1 MSGTKQSGTR
11 DQLQATRERA
21 KQRAQATAQLK
32 ADEAK
37 EEFGRLAFDTLEEY
51 FPEQAKA
58 RRRQDRLQFIMVG
71 VAVGFLLRHLLSQG
85 S

>member
-1 MSGTKQSGTR
+1 MSGAKQSGTR
-11 DQLQATRERA
+11 DQLQATKERT
-21 KQRAQATAQLK
+21 KRRAQTTAQLK

-37 EEFGRLAFDTLEEY
+37 EELGRLAFDTLEEY

-58 RRRQDRLQFIMVG
+58 KRQQNRLQLIMVG
-71 VAVGFLLRHLLSQG
+71 VAVGFLIRHFLSRG